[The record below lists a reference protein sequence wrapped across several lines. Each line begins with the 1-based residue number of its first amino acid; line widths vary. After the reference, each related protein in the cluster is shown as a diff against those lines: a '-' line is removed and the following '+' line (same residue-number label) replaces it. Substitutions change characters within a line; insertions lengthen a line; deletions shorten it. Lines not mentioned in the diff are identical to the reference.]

1 MDFLRAKEGR
11 LVSQGEVN
19 IVTIF
24 NMLHN
29 ILLSRDLAGLE
40 EEGIESGI
48 KSLVTTAME
57 VSAAQNVSDFY
68 PFLGKL
74 DLQGLHKKT
83 LKFLIKIR
91 CTHPGSPLSK
101 RKEVEI
107 HQSSKISSTTC
118 SRTELFQAVTDTSTS
133 TIQWKMAELV
143 KNPEKMKQVHE
154 ELQREIKHNFLRE
167 SHPMQQL
174 PYLEA
179 CVKEA
184 LHLHP
189 PAPLLLPHHA
199 HQTCQLTHRTIPKNA
214 QVSINVWAIG

>member
-1 MDFLRAKEGR
+1 MVDFLRAKEGR

-57 VSAAQNVSDFY
+57 VSAAQN
-68 PFLGKL
+68 
-74 DLQGLHKKT
+74 
-83 LKFLIKIR
+83 
-91 CTHPGSPLSK
+91 
-101 RKEVEI
+101 
-107 HQSSKISSTTC
+107 
-118 SRTELFQAVTDTSTS
+118 ELFQAVRDTSTC

-184 LHLHP
+184 LQLHP

-199 HQTCQLTHRTIPKNA
+199 SYNT
-214 QVSINVWAIG
+214 